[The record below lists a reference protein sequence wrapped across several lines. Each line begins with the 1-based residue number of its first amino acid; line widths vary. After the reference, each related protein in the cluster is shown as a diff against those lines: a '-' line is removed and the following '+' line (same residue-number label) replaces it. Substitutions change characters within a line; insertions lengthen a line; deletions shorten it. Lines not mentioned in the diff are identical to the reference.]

1 MEVVNSMNIF
11 VDSENALTGK
21 GDNFLIDIGHSG
33 INASE
38 GQFIRLTLESF
49 NMYKNFYGVN
59 QYNNVVHVN
68 TNLAVASDITLTK
81 QNYKTVGDIA
91 TNFAS
96 KLIAKLNAD
105 ATNAGGFV
113 ATTVEPAGAAA
124 IDDTGDRI
132 INMVLEFQNGGA
144 ATAHGIASCVIQCR
158 SVFGESA
165 YLLGADI
172 VTDVLDTASRSFTVT
187 IAANTITVK
196 GKYPAQRSTE
206 EHVYLR
212 TNLSNTNLESQGLS
226 GTTAG
231 SHILSS
237 DILAKI
243 PIDHEFAHFTSN
255 TGREF
260 FLNVPNK
267 SITQMRFYLRDS
279 KDRHLPAAGEGTKQN
294 TKGNLHCSFVLRV
307 DTIEYPLAKFE
318 MNTPAP
324 AHFSSALQTG
334 VLQRMR

>member
-11 VDSENALTGK
+11 VDSENALTGR
-21 GDNFLIDIGHSG
+21 GDNFLVDIGHAG
-33 INASE
+33 INVSD
-38 GQFIRLTLESF
+38 GQFLRVTLESF

-59 QYNNVVHVN
+59 QYNNVIHVN
-68 TNLAVASDITLTK
+68 TNLAPASHITLTK
-81 QNYKTVGDIA
+81 QNYKNIGDIA
-91 TNFAS
+91 TNFAVN
-96 KLIAKLNAD
+96 LIEKLNAD
-105 ATNAGGFV
+105 ATNTGAFV
-113 ATTVEPAGAAA
+113 ATVLPAST
-124 IDDTGDRI
+124 IDIDGTGDRI
-132 INMVLEFQNGGA
+132 IDLGLTFENNGA
-144 ATAHGIASCVIQCR
+144 ATAHGISSCVIQCQ

-172 VTDVLDTASRSFTVT
+172 VTDTDLASQSFTVT
-187 IAANTITVK
+187 IDTNTITIR

-243 PIDHEFAHFTSN
+243 PIDHEFVHFSSR

-260 FLNVPNK
+260 FLDVPNK

-279 KDRHLPAAGEGTKQN
+279 KDRDIPSAGDGTRQN
-294 TKGNLHCSFVLRV
+294 TKGNTHCSFVLRV
-307 DTIEYPLAKFE
+307 DTIEFPHTKFE
-318 MNTPAP
+318 MRTPALS
-324 AHFSSALQTG
+324 HYGSALHTG
-334 VLQRMR
+334 VLQNMR